1 MTGGPFD
8 PGFSDL
14 PAVLPI
20 FPLPGALLLPGGR
33 LPLNIFE
40 KRYLAMVRGAMRSQS
55 RMIGMIQPREDEAA
69 NEPPAVYDT
78 GCAGRIVAFSETDDG
93 RYLIALNGV
102 ARFQVVRELDMEE
115 GYRRV
120 EADFAPFRAD
130 LEETASQSID
140 RDRLMKALKAY
151 FTQESI
157 SADWDAIVEAPDDKL
172 VTTLAMVCPF
182 GNREK
187 QALLESPSLAERSQ
201 MMTALIEIAVLDNA
215 GEAARH

>member
-1 MTGGPFD
+1 MSRGPFD
-8 PGFSDL
+8 PGFGDL

-20 FPLPGALLLPGGR
+20 FPLPGALLLPGGK

-40 KRYLAMVRGAMRSQS
+40 KRYLAMVRDAMRSDS

-69 NEPPAVYDT
+69 NEPPAVYAT

-93 RYLIALNGV
+93 RYLIALTGV
-102 ARFQVVRELDMEE
+102 ARFQVVRELPSASA
-115 GYRRV
+115 YRRV
-120 EADFAPFRAD
+120 ETDFAPFRAD
-130 LEETASQSID
+130 LEEGSAAAID
-140 RDRLMKALKAY
+140 RDRLIKALKAY
-151 FTQESI
+151 FTLESI

-187 QALLESPSLAERSQ
+187 QALLESPGLTERSQ

-215 GEAARH
+215 GAAARH

>member
-1 MTGGPFD
+1 MSRGPFD
-8 PGFSDL
+8 PGFADL

-20 FPLPGALLLPGGR
+20 FPLPGALLLPGGK

-40 KRYLAMVRGAMRSQS
+40 KRYLAMVRDAMRSDS

-69 NEPPAVYDT
+69 NEPPAIYGT

-102 ARFQVVRELDMEE
+102 ARFQVVRELAATTP
-115 GYRRV
+115 YRQV
-120 EADFAPFRAD
+120 EADFVPFRAD
-130 LEETASQSID
+130 LEEATTAAID
-140 RDRLMKALKAY
+140 RDRLIKALKAY
-151 FTQESI
+151 FTLESI

-182 GNREK
+182 GSREK
-187 QALLESPSLAERSQ
+187 QALLESPDLAERSR

-215 GEAARH
+215 GAAARH

>member
-1 MTGGPFD
+1 MSRGPFD
-8 PGFSDL
+8 PGFADL

-20 FPLPGALLLPGGR
+20 FPLPGALLLPGGK

-40 KRYLAMVRGAMRSQS
+40 KRYLAMVRDAMRSDS

-69 NEPPAVYDT
+69 NEPPAIYDT

-93 RYLIALNGV
+93 RYLIALTGV
-102 ARFQVVRELDMEE
+102 ARFQVVRELTGEFP
-115 GYRRV
+115 YRRV

-130 LEETASQSID
+130 LEERAAAAID
-140 RDRLMKALKAY
+140 RDRLIKALKAY
-151 FTQESI
+151 FTLESI
-157 SADWDAIVEAPDDKL
+157 NADWDAIVEAPDDKL

-187 QALLESPSLAERSQ
+187 QALLESPGLAERSQ

-215 GEAARH
+215 GAAARH

>member
-1 MTGGPFD
+1 MSRGPFD
-8 PGFSDL
+8 PGFADL

-20 FPLPGALLLPGGR
+20 FPLPGALLLPGGK

-40 KRYLAMVRGAMRSQS
+40 KRYLAMVRDAMRSDS
-55 RMIGMIQPREDEAA
+55 RMIGMIQPREDDAA
-69 NEPPAVYDT
+69 NEPPAIYDT

-93 RYLIALNGV
+93 RYLIALTGV
-102 ARFQVVRELDMEE
+102 ARFQVVRELAGELP
-115 GYRRV
+115 YRRV

-130 LEETASQSID
+130 LEETTTAAID
-140 RDRLMKALKAY
+140 RDRLIKALKAY
-151 FTQESI
+151 FTLESI

-187 QALLESPSLAERSQ
+187 QALLESPGLAERSQ

-215 GEAARH
+215 GAAARH

>member
-1 MTGGPFD
+1 MSRGPFD

-20 FPLPGALLLPGGR
+20 FPLPGALLLPGGK

-40 KRYLAMVRGAMRSQS
+40 KRYLAMVRDAMRSES

-69 NEPPAVYDT
+69 NEPPAVYST

-102 ARFQVVRELDMEE
+102 ARFQVVRELPSAEA
-115 GYRRV
+115 YRRV
-120 EADFAPFRAD
+120 EADFAAFRAD
-130 LEETASQSID
+130 LEEGAAAAID
-140 RDRLMKALKAY
+140 RDRLIKALKAY
-151 FTQESI
+151 FTLESI

-215 GEAARH
+215 GAAARH

>member
-1 MTGGPFD
+1 MSRGPFD
-8 PGFSDL
+8 PGFADL

-20 FPLPGALLLPGGR
+20 FPLPGALLLPGGK

-40 KRYLAMVRGAMRSQS
+40 KRYLAMVRDAMRSDS

-69 NEPPAVYDT
+69 NEPPAIYDT

-93 RYLIALNGV
+93 RYLIALTGV
-102 ARFQVVRELDMEE
+102 ARFQVVRELPGEFP
-115 GYRRV
+115 YRRV

-130 LEETASQSID
+130 LEESAATAID
-140 RDRLMKALKAY
+140 RDRLIKALKAY
-151 FTQESI
+151 FTLESI
-157 SADWDAIVEAPDDKL
+157 NADWDAIVEAPDDKL

-182 GNREK
+182 GSREK
-187 QALLESPSLAERSQ
+187 QALLESPGLAERSQ

-215 GEAARH
+215 GAAARH

>member
-1 MTGGPFD
+1 MSRGPFD
-8 PGFSDL
+8 PGFADL

-20 FPLPGALLLPGGR
+20 FPLPGALLLPGGK

-40 KRYLAMVRGAMRSQS
+40 QRYLAMVRDAMRSDS

-69 NEPPAVYDT
+69 EPPPIYGT

-102 ARFQVVRELDMEE
+102 ARFQVVRELPTTTP
-115 GYRRV
+115 YRQV
-120 EADFAPFRAD
+120 EADFAPYRAD
-130 LEETASQSID
+130 LEEAVAAAID
-140 RDRLMKALKAY
+140 RDRLIKALKAY
-151 FTQESI
+151 FTLESI
-157 SADWDAIVEAPDDKL
+157 NADWDAIVEAPDDKL

-187 QALLESPSLAERSQ
+187 QALLESPGLTERSQ

-215 GEAARH
+215 GAAARH